1 MAERSRT
8 ALKTKIKIC
17 GLKRPEDAAIV
28 NRLRPDYVGFVFAG
42 TKRKIAKETAAAL
55 RAAIRPEILSVGVF
69 VNEPMENIAVMC
81 REGILDLV
89 QLHGDETEAYV
100 AEVKRQTQKPVIR
113 AVRVRS
119 QDDVLA
125 NADSCADYL
134 LFDTYRAGEYGGSG
148 AVFAWDDLLAAK
160 KRYEENRAAFPAFF
174 MAGGLNAGN
183 APNAIRTL
191 HPYALD
197 ISSGVETDG
206 FKDEEKI
213 KEFLKACRNADGME
227 GK

>member
-17 GLKRPEDAAIV
+17 GLKRLEDAAIV

-148 AVFAWDDLLAAK
+148 AAFAWNDLLAAK
-160 KRYEENRAAFPAFF
+160 KRYEENGAAFPAFF
-174 MAGGLNAGN
+174 LAGGLNAGN

-197 ISSGVETDG
+197 VSSGVETDG

>member
-1 MAERSRT
+1 MEERSRT
-8 ALKTKIKIC
+8 AQITKIKIC

-42 TKRKIAKETAAAL
+42 TKRKIAKEKAAAL
-55 RAAIRPEILSVGVF
+55 RAAIWPEILSVGIF
-69 VNEPMENIAVMC
+69 VNEPIENITAMC

-100 AEVKRQTQKPVIR
+100 AEVKSQTQKPVIR

-125 NADSCADYL
+125 NAESCADYL

-148 AVFAWDDLLAAK
+148 AAFAWDDLLAAK
-160 KRYEENRAAFPAFF
+160 RHFEESGAAFPAFF
-174 MAGGLNAGN
+174 LAGGLNAGN
-183 APNAIRTL
+183 AKKAIRTL

-206 FKDEEKI
+206 VKDEEKI
-213 KEFLKACRNADGME
+213 KEFMKACRKADRME